1 MAESDRHGEHALRER
16 AYYIWERDGR
26 PEGQAD
32 NHWRQAIRDKLGESG
47 ESDDAM
53 DDEEKVL
60 AGRSSADIPALL
72 TQDVPGG

>member
-32 NHWRQAIRDKLGESG
+32 DHWAQAIRDKLGEQG
-47 ESDDAM
+47 ERDDTM
-53 DDEEKVL
+53 EDEEKVL
-60 AGRSSADIPALL
+60 AGRPSADMPSLL
-72 TQDVPGG
+72 TKDVPGG